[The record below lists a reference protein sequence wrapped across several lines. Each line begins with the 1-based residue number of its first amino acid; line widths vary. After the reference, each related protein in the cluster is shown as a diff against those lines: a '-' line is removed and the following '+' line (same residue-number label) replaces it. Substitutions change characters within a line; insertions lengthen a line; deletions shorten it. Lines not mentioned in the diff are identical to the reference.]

1 MFILG
6 MIDEE
11 YYYLREKERE
21 KEIEHQ
27 KQQAQNIEGD

>member
-1 MFILG
+1 

-11 YYYLREKERE
+11 YYYLREKEQE
-21 KEIEHQ
+21 NELEHQ